1 MRDVPS
7 LLCRRPAQESRLIS
21 NGREMTRSGSC
32 VWRFLARFFDPE
44 IRAWRGEMPL
54 AVVFWGHGVLAS
66 CVLAVLH
73 ARTLDRGQLLFQQA
87 LIFLSVLYTWWIL
100 FVIWRCAE
108 NAAPFWGTMA
118 RWLTVAWGLNTA
130 LVLVFLQFDLL
141 VRYAQG

>member
-1 MRDVPS
+1 
-7 LLCRRPAQESRLIS
+7 
-21 NGREMTRSGSC
+21 MTRTGSY
-32 VWRFLARFFDPE
+32 VWWLLARLFDLE

-73 ARTLDRGQLLFQQA
+73 ARALDRGQLLFQQA

-100 FVIWRCAE
+100 VVIWRCAE